1 MNAKVEVPPDLA
13 RPPWGWTG
21 EHRRRRV
28 GIVGATGAVG
38 RELLS
43 LLHAAGHP
51 AERIE
56 CAARARANVTLA
68 NGARFAVQELAAL
81 ETRRWDVAFLCTPSE
96 VSRALA
102 RPLAGSGVRVID
114 LSSEHRMH
122 ADVPLVIP
130 EINARELE
138 GDVRLIANPN
148 CTTAVAA
155 LPLAV
160 LDRAAELEEVHVVSF
175 QAASGIGAAGLV
187 TLAYEL
193 AHPIGAASTDEVAPE
208 SPFPAPLVLNV
219 IPAVAKVDANGV
231 SGEERKIMD
240 ELARILSRPGLPVEA
255 TTTRVAVERCHCV
268 AVHAR
273 FVRDLDVA
281 QAKEELRAAP
291 GIVVSDDPHGPRPR
305 ECAGSDPIHVGRIRA
320 GTRKKRSLCFFAVG
334 DQLRKGAALNALQ
347 IAACLRATS
356 TSR

>member
-1 MNAKVEVPPDLA
+1 MTPQLEEFRNLT
-13 RPPWGWTG
+13 RPPWGWTAD
-21 EHRRRRV
+21 HRRQRI
-28 GIVGATGAVG
+28 GIIGATGAVG

-43 LLHAAGHP
+43 LLHAAGHG
-51 AERIE
+51 AERVE
-56 CAARARANVTLA
+56 CAARARTEVVLA
-68 NGARFAVQELAAL
+68 NGARFAVRELASL
-81 ETRRWDVAFLCTPSE
+81 DTQSWDVAFLCTPSE

-102 RPLAGSGVRVID
+102 RPLAQTGVRVID

-122 ADVPLVIP
+122 PDVPLVIP
-130 EINARELE
+130 EINGRELE

-175 QAASGIGAAGLV
+175 QAASGVGASGLV
-187 TLAYEL
+187 TLAHEL
-193 AHPIGAASTDEVAPE
+193 AHHAHDAALSAPA
-208 SPFPAPLVLNV
+208 SPFPAPLLLNV
-219 IPAVAKVDANGV
+219 IPAVATVDAHGV
-231 SGEERKIMD
+231 SGEERKIMN

-273 FVRDLDVA
+273 FVRDLDVDEA
-281 QAKEELRAAP
+281 REHLRAAP

-305 ECAGSDPIHVGRIRA
+305 ECAGSDPVHVGRIRA
-320 GTRKKRSLCFFAVG
+320 GTRRKRSLCFFAVG

-347 IAACLRATS
+347 IAACLPATPS
-356 TSR
+356 PRS